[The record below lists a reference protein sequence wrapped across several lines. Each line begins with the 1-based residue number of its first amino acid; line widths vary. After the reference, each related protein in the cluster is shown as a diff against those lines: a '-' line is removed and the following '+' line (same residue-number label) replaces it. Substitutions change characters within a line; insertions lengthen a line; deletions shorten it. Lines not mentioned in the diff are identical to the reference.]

1 MLRCD
6 LHIHSNY
13 SHDGESS
20 VEEIL
25 HIAEERGLDAIAIA
39 DHDTVEGNR
48 YAQTLD
54 SPVLII
60 PAVEVSTKQGHLLV
74 LGSSEPFDADEDIY
88 QTIAEAH
95 SRGAI
100 TILPHPFHLWR
111 HGAGIS
117 DPTTV
122 AAVDAVETYNSRHL
136 VGRANS
142 KAKRYAAK
150 YHKPCVA
157 GSDAHVATYVGYGVT
172 LIDAEKNVDAILRAI
187 REGKTTPTGQM
198 TPLSTYTRQSMG
210 GVKRRIARR
219 IEKR

>member
-25 HIAEERGLDAIAIA
+25 HMAEERGLDAIAIA

-54 SPVLII
+54 SPVLVI

-74 LGSSEPFDADEDIY
+74 LGSSEPFDADKDIY
-88 QTIAEAH
+88 QTIAEARH
-95 SRGAI
+95 RGAI

-117 DPTTV
+117 DCTTV
-122 AAVDAVETYNSRHL
+122 AAVDAVESYNSRHL

-150 YHKPCVA
+150 YHKPCVS
-157 GSDAHVATYVGYGVT
+157 GSDAHVATYVGYGMT
-172 LIDAEKNVDAILRAI
+172 LIDAEKMLMPSCRRFA
-187 REGKTTPTGQM
+187 REKQRPPG
-198 TPLSTYTRQSMG
+198 
-210 GVKRRIARR
+210 I
-219 IEKR
+219 